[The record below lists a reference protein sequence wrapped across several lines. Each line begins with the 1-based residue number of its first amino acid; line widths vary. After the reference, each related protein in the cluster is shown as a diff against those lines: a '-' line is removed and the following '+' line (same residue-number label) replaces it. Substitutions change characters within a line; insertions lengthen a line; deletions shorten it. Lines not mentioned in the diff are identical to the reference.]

1 MYANER
7 RPKWSAL
14 IALGPPR
21 GSTAPPSIADTV
33 FEVSAVHGRI
43 FLSRIVGQGVFD
55 PAGDAV
61 GKLRDIVVAVR
72 DDRQRP
78 RVVGL
83 VVEVLGRRRVF
94 LPITRV
100 TSLDSGQ
107 IITTG
112 VLNLRKFEKHR
123 AETLAI
129 HELFDRAVT
138 FSEGRRGTVYDLSM
152 VRDSRGDWH
161 IADVA
166 VREGSSRFGRRGQ
179 SHVLDWSDVSG
190 LTTIDTDQ
198 GATHLLATLYEM
210 RPADL
215 ANALADLTPMR
226 RQQVV
231 KELGDERLA
240 DVLEEL
246 PDAIQ
251 VEVLLVLDQ
260 ERAADVLEEMDPDDA
275 ADLLSELPAAM
286 SEKLLRL
293 MEPDDAEDV
302 RRLLTYEEHTA
313 GGLMT
318 PEPIIMGPEST
329 LAEALARVRERELG
343 PALASMVYVC
353 RPPLESPTGRFL
365 GVVHFQALLRE
376 PPSKLVGAL
385 VDSDIEW
392 PRPEATLEQV
402 ASLLASYDL
411 VALPVVDDNQRLVGA
426 VTVDDVL
433 DHLLP
438 EGWREREVARG

>member
-1 MYANER
+1 
-7 RPKWSAL
+7 
-14 IALGPPR
+14 
-21 GSTAPPSIADTV
+21 
-33 FEVSAVHGRI
+33 
-43 FLSRIVGQGVFD
+43 
-55 PAGDAV
+55 
-61 GKLRDIVVAVR
+61 
-72 DDRQRP
+72 
-78 RVVGL
+78 
-83 VVEVLGRRRVF
+83 
-94 LPITRV
+94 
-100 TSLDSGQ
+100 
-107 IITTG
+107 
-112 VLNLRKFEKHR
+112 
-123 AETLAI
+123 
-129 HELFDRAVT
+129 
-138 FSEGRRGTVYDLSM
+138 
-152 VRDSRGDWH
+152 
-161 IADVA
+161 
-166 VREGSSRFGRRGQ
+166 
-179 SHVLDWSDVSG
+179 
-190 LTTIDTDQ
+190 
-198 GATHLLATLYEM
+198 M

-275 ADLLSELPAAM
+275 ADLLSELPTAM
-286 SEKLLRL
+286 SEKLLKL
-293 MEPDDAEDV
+293 MEPEDAKDV
-302 RRLLTYEEHTA
+302 RRLLTYEERTA

-318 PEPIIMGPEST
+318 PEPVILGPDAT
-329 LAEALARVRERELG
+329 LAEALARIRDRELG

-376 PPSKLVGAL
+376 PPSTLVGTL
-385 VDSDIEW
+385 IDSDIEW
-392 PRPEATLEQV
+392 PRPEMALEQV

-411 VALPVVDDNQRLVGA
+411 VALPVVDENQRLVGA

-438 EGWREREVARG
+438 PGWREREVARSG